1 MRNRL
6 SIVLVAFG
14 GLVALACGGGGSDGP
29 PFGSGGTAGAGGV
42 GLTCDT
48 LSDPPASCDVPC
60 PGGDPDCG
68 VGTFCLNGACS
79 AQCATD
85 EDCGS
90 RYTCTVRGTC
100 LRMTG
105 TGGTG
110 GVGNTGGNACRD
122 IEVTP
127 TRSIPNVMFLVDQSG
142 SMTTSFGGGENRWEA
157 ANTVINGIV
166 SGAESIVRFGLTTYA
181 SRNGDQNPPCPRL
194 PTQIDFALNNA
205 GNVSNTSLYPYAYPA
220 DDSFATYGGEDT
232 PTGDSIDSLVSVIQ
246 SDPPPSDGPT
256 IIVLATDGAPDS
268 CEYPDPS
275 NSDQRQQAQGEAVT
289 AAGASHDAGIDL
301 FVLWVGTLTDS
312 AIQSH
317 LQEVA
322 NEGIGLP
329 ADGSGGDAPFWV
341 GSDPESLE
349 NEFCSI
355 IQESISCEI
364 QIDRP
369 FADRDKAC
377 QEGDVQLAGMPL
389 TCSTDP
395 QTPGDWQVKEDA
407 PNVIELLGEA
417 CATFKDA
424 CEDEPPTFT
433 ATFPCGA
440 VVVD

>member
-1 MRNRL
+1 V
-6 SIVLVAFG
+6 S
-14 GLVALACGGGGSDGP
+14 
-29 PFGSGGTAGAGGV
+29 
-42 GLTCDT
+42 
-48 LSDPPASCDVPC
+48 
-60 PGGDPDCG
+60 
-68 VGTFCLNGACS
+68 
-79 AQCATD
+79 
-85 EDCGS
+85 
-90 RYTCTVRGTC
+90 
-100 LRMTG
+100 G

-110 GVGNTGGNACRD
+110 GIGNSGGNACRD

-127 TRSIPNVMFLVDQSG
+127 TRTIPNVMFLVDQSG
-142 SMTTSFGGGENRWEA
+142 SMTTNFGGGENRWEA
-157 ANTVINGIV
+157 ANTVINSIV
-166 SGAESIVRFGLTTYA
+166 SGAESIVRFGVTTYA

-194 PTQIDFALNNA
+194 PTQIDFAL
-205 GNVSNTSLYPYAYPA
+205 GNSASIGDTSLYPYVYPTDA
-220 DDSFATYGGEDT
+220 GEDT
-232 PTGDSIDSLVSVIQ
+232 PTGDSIDSLVSIIQ

-268 CEYPDPS
+268 CEFPDPGTS
-275 NSDQRQQAQGEAVT
+275 SQRQQARGEAVT
-289 AAGASHDAGIDL
+289 AAGAAHDAGIDL
-301 FVLWVGTLTDS
+301 FVLWVGTLSDTSIRD
-312 AIQSH
+312 H

-341 GSDPESLE
+341 GTDPQSLE

-369 FADRDKAC
+369 FADRDQAC
-377 QEGDVQLAGMPL
+377 REGDVRLAGTPL
-389 TCSTDP
+389 SCSTDP
-395 QTPGDWQVKEDA
+395 ATPGDWQVKEDA
-407 PNVIELLGEA
+407 PNVIELLGDA